1 MFRDLGMRFSRY
13 NQRHA
18 LAGVSEIIDQ
28 RNYNYIEAIKI
39 AVMEDSI
46 AYF

>member
-1 MFRDLGMRFSRY
+1 MFRDLGMRFSKY
-13 NQRHA
+13 NQRKA
-18 LAGVSEIIDQ
+18 LAGISDMIDQ
-28 RNYNYIEAIKI
+28 RNYNYIDAIKI

>member
-1 MFRDLGMRFSRY
+1 MFRDLGMRFSKY

-18 LAGVSEIIDQ
+18 LAGVSDIIDQ